1 MVSYKSK
8 IQLSCS
14 AKLRNRW
21 ASSSFNWACLYIFLY
36 QCSLLLIRQYI
47 SFGQCLLNQKFAQH
61 FNQDMQKSTVLLDVL
76 EMILLICLLLSVEIF
91 RNFWKIVKMATN
103 NTLKLFITMQEKYS
117 AIKLQE
123 LFLGSSTKHPAHHS
137 VHKLIYLVSII
148 CMLMI
153 LQVVSV
159 KHFGGFCCLAEK
171 HI

>member
-1 MVSYKSK
+1 
-8 IQLSCS
+8 
-14 AKLRNRW
+14 
-21 ASSSFNWACLYIFLY
+21 
-36 QCSLLLIRQYI
+36 
-47 SFGQCLLNQKFAQH
+47 
-61 FNQDMQKSTVLLDVL
+61 MQKSTVLLDVL
-76 EMILLICLLLSVEIF
+76 EMILLICLLLSVEI
-91 RNFWKIVKMATN
+91 FWKIVKMATN

-137 VHKLIYLVSII
+137 VQKLIYLVSII
-148 CMLMI
+148 GMFMI